1 MRDSYEYDSFNKI
14 FFPTDYIIQ
23 KKKVSKTQSCGNSK
37 TLTKLNLVHVQ
48 ILLIY
53 KVKCVKNEYV
63 NLGTMCLPHSSTQT
77 QRSLLKSLKSRH

>member
-1 MRDSYEYDSFNKI
+1 MTHLIKYSFQLTISSK
-14 FFPTDYIIQ
+14 

-37 TLTKLNLVHVQ
+37 TLTKLNLIHVQ

-63 NLGTMCLPHSSTQT
+63 NLGTMCLPYSSTQT